1 MSWIITGTEKNKGLL
16 DEFSGAAAAYS
27 LRDLSVRRNAPVVRV
42 RRSSDNAEQDFT
54 ATQITDGTLAAFCG
68 AGDGFVRTWYDQS
81 GNNRHAQQTT
91 TSLQPTIV
99 SSGSL
104 LLDGGKPSISHSGI
118 KWMSTAWGLLTG
130 AVPQTIIGVYG
141 KGTDDSDYISWGAST
156 VSGLAGLGITGANK
170 FRATLAQDINTNV
183 NASAAKAVAIN
194 TFNGTFAAGNSKLW
208 VNGSLFE
215 AAAGSQQSTTST
227 DLYIGIR
234 SNLSVRATGISQ
246 EYIIYPLDLTVYVA
260 GIEANINAHYGIF

>member
-1 MSWIITGTEKNKGLL
+1 MSWIITGTEAAPQLL
-16 DEFSGAAAAYS
+16 DAYPGAAAAYS
-27 LRDLSVRRNAPVVRV
+27 LRNLSWAYGGPVVRV
-42 RRSSDNAEQDFT
+42 RRSSDNTEQDFT
-54 ATQITDGTLAAFCG
+54 ATQITDGTLTAFCG

-141 KGTDDSDYISWGAST
+141 KGTGDSDYISWGAST
-156 VSGLAGLGITGANK
+156 VTELAGLGITNANK
-170 FRATLAQDINTNV
+170 FRATIAEDINTID
-183 NASAAKAVAIN
+183 ASAKKAVVIN
-194 TFNGTFAAGNSKLW
+194 TFNGTVAAGNSKLW
-208 VNGSLFE
+208 VNSSLFE
-215 AAAGSQQSTTST
+215 AAAGSQSTTST

-234 SNLSVRATGISQ
+234 SNLNKHATGISQ

-260 GIEANINAHYGIF
+260 GIEANINAHYSIF

>member
-141 KGTDDSDYISWGAST
+141 KGTGDSDYISWGAST
-156 VSGLAGLGITGANK
+156 LTELAGLGITNTNR

-183 NASAAKAVAIN
+183 DASAAKAVAIN
-194 TFNGTFAAGNSKLW
+194 TFNGTVAAGNSKLW
-208 VNGSLFE
+208 VNSSLFE
-215 AAAGSQQSTTST
+215 AAAGSQSTTST